1 MVIIANSLFIAKSST
16 GCQKLFLL
24 LGGLSSL
31 HTKKNAYFLFKK
43 NYFYTAQDRKEHE
56 FLFATL
62 SSTHSMF
69 TQGIVTTRQ
78 QYFKVI

>member
-43 NYFYTAQDRKEHE
+43 NLLLY
-56 FLFATL
+56 
-62 SSTHSMF
+62 SS
-69 TQGIVTTRQ
+69 RQ
-78 QYFKVI
+78 ERA